1 MYIPIQLTHRLTDGE
16 SAFWCS
22 LKCIILILSVFEGDY
37 DSNESASFNKN
48 YEFEGKT
55 DLDDFHVEGAEELV
69 DSDSDVVCEDDD
81 DEDVV
86 KKSGND
92 GSKAAVKFQKK
103 TTAKEKLP
111 TEGKKRKLPKS
122 GAATTADAPEFSL
135 PSPSK
140 MQSK

>member
-1 MYIPIQLTHRLTDGE
+1 MKYKNVIPL
-16 SAFWCS
+16 S
-22 LKCIILILSVFEGDY
+22 LLILSVFEGNY
-37 DSNESASFNKN
+37 DSNESASFNEN
-48 YEFEGKT
+48 YDFEGKT

-92 GSKAAVKFQKK
+92 SSKAVVKFRKQ
-103 TTAKEKLP
+103 TTAKDK
-111 TEGKKRKLPKS
+111 TTTVGKKRKLPKS

-140 MQSK
+140 SRSKCARFIGV